1 MFLGEFRHSIDKKGR
16 VILPAKFRDALKDG
30 VVVTRGLDNCLWI
43 FSKTEWMQV
52 EDGIRKLS
60 LTKNNA
66 RKFTRFL
73 LSGASEEELDRQ
85 GRISLP
91 QQLREH
97 AGLERD
103 IVIIGVSDRLEIWSK
118 ENWDKYAKEAEG
130 SFADVAEELTEFGI

>member
-1 MFLGEFRHSIDKKGR
+1 MFLGEFRHSVDTKGR

-30 VVVTRGLDNCLWI
+30 VVVTRGLENCLWI
-43 FSKTEWMQV
+43 FSKTGWVQI

-66 RKFTRFL
+66 RKFARLL
-73 LSGASEEELDRQ
+73 LSGASEEQLDRQ

-91 QQLREH
+91 PQLREH
-97 AGLERD
+97 AGLNRD
-103 IVIIGVSDRLEIWSK
+103 IVIIGVSDRIEVWSR
-118 ENWDKYAKEAEG
+118 ENWEKYSKEAEE

>member
-43 FSKTEWMQV
+43 FSKTEWVQV

>member
-118 ENWDKYAKEAEG
+118 ENWDKYAKEAEE

>member
-43 FSKTEWMQV
+43 FSKTEWAQV

-118 ENWDKYAKEAEG
+118 KNWDKYAKEAEE

>member
-1 MFLGEFRHSIDKKGR
+1 MFLGEFRHSIDKKAR

-43 FSKTEWMQV
+43 FSKTEWVQV

>member
-1 MFLGEFRHSIDKKGR
+1 MFLGEFRHSIDKKAR

-118 ENWDKYAKEAEG
+118 ENWDKYAKEAEE